1 MPEAVES
8 RALNKRLCDF
18 FPPQQKVIAF
28 FINQLAV
35 SPDVWMRVLAEEAKL
50 LGYGTVGLLTEN
62 SREAVLD
69 SVDLLLTVAAKDIRY
84 LERIDLFCVTD
95 FERIAYPE
103 SSRVLSFAHACA
115 YWSGRTD
122 APHAIEN
129 QLHFDGYAVSY
140 PLENKRDVFEKLWTH
155 FFPPQACKR
164 PLTDFQILPIGYPR
178 LDVLCRKLE
187 KNPSPA
193 LDSIIYAPIGIE
205 YALSMG
211 GYRVQKY
218 ARSTIRCLLDA
229 FPGMRVIFCPYA
241 ADSSHP
247 HILELARHFANEPR
261 FFLDFDRDHS
271 AAFSRAAVLITDFS
285 HIMNTFAFSTLRPA
299 ISFMPWSKERA
310 SHLKWSNY
318 GFKATNFRGL
328 VHAVSYVLANLQEC
342 REHLAG
348 IREQGLNR
356 PEYALTSL
364 AASLG
369 DFIAGKSRPEW
380 LSIPRALGQTPDG
393 DGRWSATRSLYAA
406 LCRADEAERLSLVL
420 AIWRHCKNSPLL
432 TAAALHLGK
441 VYAPQDKDADTIAN
455 VARSMLS
462 LPLHEAKHFGEIE
475 LELVLRLYD
484 LAQTEARDAHDADQE
499 RLIAFLKNFARHPTA
514 TLHWSAKAGALSLN
528 VQ

>member
-8 RALNKRLCDF
+8 RAVNRCLCDF

-28 FINQLAV
+28 FIDQIAV
-35 SPDVWMRVLAEEAKL
+35 SPDVWMRVLAEEARL

-69 SVDLLLTVAAKDIRY
+69 SVDLLLTVAAEDIRS

-95 FERIAYPE
+95 CERIAYPA

-122 APHAIEN
+122 APFAIEN
-129 QLHFDGYAVSY
+129 QIYFDGYAVSY
-140 PLENKRDVFEKLWTH
+140 PLENKRDIFEKLWTH
-155 FFPPQACKR
+155 FFPPHACKR
-164 PLTDFQILPIGYPR
+164 PATDFQILPIGYPR
-178 LDVLCRKLE
+178 LDALFRKLE

-193 LDSIIYAPIGIE
+193 LDSIIYAPISIE
-205 YALSMG
+205 YAVSMG

-218 ARSTIRCLLDA
+218 APGTIRCLLDA
-229 FPGMRVIFCPYA
+229 FPGMRVIVCPYA

-247 HILELARHFANEPR
+247 HIAELARRFADEPR
-261 FFLDFDRDHS
+261 FLLDCDRDHS
-271 AAFSRAAVLITDFS
+271 ASFSRAAVLITDFS

-310 SHLKWSNY
+310 SDLRWSNY
-318 GFKATNFRGL
+318 GFRVTNFRGL
-328 VHAVSYVLANLQEC
+328 VQTLNYVLTHLQEC
-342 REHLAG
+342 SAHLAE
-348 IREQGLNR
+348 IRERGLNR
-356 PEYALTSL
+356 PEYALRSL
-364 AASLG
+364 AAALG

-380 LSIPRALGQTPDG
+380 LSISRELRQPPDG

-406 LCRADEAERLSLVL
+406 LCRTVDAERLSLVR

-441 VYAPQDKDADTIAN
+441 VYAPQDKDADAIAN
-455 VARSMLS
+455 AARSMLS
-462 LPLHEAKHFGEIE
+462 LPLQEAKDCGEIE
-475 LELVLRLYD
+475 LDLVLRLYD
-484 LAQTEARDAHDADQE
+484 LAERAAREAQDADQE
-499 RLIAFLKNFARHPTA
+499 RLAAFLKNFARHPAA
-514 TLHWSAKAGALSLN
+514 TLHWSAADNALSLN
-528 VQ
+528 AQ